1 MTSTLRQKNRV
12 LFQTEMRRPV
22 GTVAFEALVV
32 GIINAVVYYTLDKL
46 NSGVSTKWLL
56 VFTGA
61 LIHFLFEFSPFGN
74 INEIWCR
81 KTFP

>member
-1 MTSTLRQKNRV
+1 M
-12 LFQTEMRRPV
+12 MRPV
-22 GTVAFEALVV
+22 STVAFEALVV

-74 INEIWCR
+74 INEIWCK